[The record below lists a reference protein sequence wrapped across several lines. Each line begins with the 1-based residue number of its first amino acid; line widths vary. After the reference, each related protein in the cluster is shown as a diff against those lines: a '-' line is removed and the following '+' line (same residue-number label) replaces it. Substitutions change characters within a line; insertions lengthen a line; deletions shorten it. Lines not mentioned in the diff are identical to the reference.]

1 MAIILL
7 SAKQRGF
14 CFLKSLLKS
23 KMLYQT
29 LGQGTVQWYSKHSN
43 GLNTGGPAQM
53 ESHQRWL
60 FPPGKRVHF
69 LRSSMYVFRPHW
81 LVFWEEFM
89 TRWLFLYSSSLPLTV
104 FVLYNCSLSRCLE
117 TLLSGLCFFILCIR
131 IRFSV
136 YLRLQ
141 TNFLYFSHY

>member
-7 SAKQRGF
+7 SPKQRGF
-14 CFLKSLLKS
+14 CFLKSLHQN
-23 KMLYQT
+23 KMLYQI

-43 GLNTGGPAQM
+43 GLNPDGPAQM
-53 ESHQRWL
+53 ESHHSWL
-60 FPPGKRVHF
+60 FPPGKRVHV

-89 TRWLFLYSSSLPLTV
+89 TRWLFLYSSSLPLTIC
-104 FVLYNCSLSRCLE
+104 VLYNCCLSRCLE

-131 IRFSV
+131 ICFSV

-141 TNFLYFSHY
+141 MNFLYFSHY